1 LVVSRGTRTPDRG
14 LAFESLLLVLT
25 RHLLGGTMTLWTG
38 DAETDMESLWEV
50 LDPYLTCLVERRDF
64 SGVPEPRLR
73 RVI

>member
-1 LVVSRGTRTPDRG
+1 
-14 LAFESLLLVLT
+14 
-25 RHLLGGTMTLWTG
+25 LWTG